1 MIYLKEGNFPLNFAY
16 DDNIVQEKNNTYQLS
31 FKFPTNKPLWE
42 SLTEETLLLA
52 DDLHGEQEFIIFEV
66 ERHHGYITIY
76 ANQVA
81 TLLNNYSISELSV
94 SEADGNRVMR
104 SLVSSIIRSHNFTFY
119 SDIAA
124 RHSLNLKNVTV
135 ATALFKDKHS
145 ILGQWG
151 GDLVRDKY
159 SIKLLANGGNNNEA
173 LFMYKKNLKTYQQ
186 KKSTKDLRT
195 RIHFTKTINA
205 KNDGEQD
212 KVLSVTVDS
221 PLINKYKNIY
231 EGNLEVND
239 QDVVDEASLLNY
251 AKQYYKNTLCDILE
265 ESIEIDVIGVDTP
278 VKMFDT
284 VTIFHEKFNLDVKKK
299 ITKYTFSP
307 MSKKLKTI
315 GFGVFQQGLG
325 SALSS
330 IIDEVVTVKVESK
343 VDAFKIQK
351 NLAELLKKDR
361 TAIEEKMKTLEEQSK
376 AGVEV
381 KKALF
386 EKDGTVPP
394 VTRTKILDAVEAD
407 IARLKTI
414 ITEAELIKAIQAHLN
429 YAEIKTAL
437 IDKAFINQILS
448 DETFRQQFE
457 AGEVTTQNIFTKMRD
472 SIQSSIKKEFLTK
485 DETKKLVND
494 LTIGA
499 DGIRQITQEETNKIF
514 DLRKPEL
521 KGKDGK
527 IPAFNQ
533 LIGTRFPSLDV
544 VKPVGNTQL
553 KLNKKDYNNQ
563 NSIEVLP
570 NASNELQG
578 FSVKVNL
585 RGLAPGRKNIIRIPV
600 YIFSDSGN
608 SSEIRLGVPDES
620 GQFHLWF
627 AIPLIEVPKGENKW
641 VIVEKEIPIGSNEE
655 IQQFV
660 KSNFAFISK
669 GSVHFK
675 IAEPYMAIDDIAT
688 DKWLPA
694 IEDMQSYSLTASA
707 RIEGSYL
714 NENLAN
720 CKVYLDVYRNGEIV
734 RASTTETPL
743 KIEIKKLVASGYTA
757 TGEVTLDN
765 NGLVQNI
772 NIPNG
777 KKDGQPIEVVFEVT
791 YGENKT
797 VASARLNNTIDKQLL
812 TETISKVKTFESTI
826 DKFESKIG
834 EINNK
839 KFKMAYN
846 IENICS
852 ESGVE
857 KKGNDLY
864 FNAKTP
870 LKANKEYYILADL
883 EDVPD
888 NQKVGIFGTKIA
900 NHIFA
905 TNGLNVW
912 RVTYAGD
919 QTKINIYPLG
929 TNTKVKN
936 VEIYEVPEFESE
948 RVDIINYSQGNY
960 NGNSLSIY
968 AKGKLEISKI
978 YTLEFEV
985 VNAPP
990 QGSFISMYENT
1001 NSKSYFKKKTLV
1013 KGINKLTFRN
1023 NSEYNA
1029 FGCTIKENLQIR
1041 NVKFY
1046 KEDFNIGYKNEY
1058 NISEMESAVK
1068 QTKSEVDLS
1077 VKKDKVINSINLSG
1091 EGVKINADKVD
1102 ISGTLSA
1109 YNGKIGTF
1117 YIGDNKHANYGKWIT
1132 GVNQFQIGMSDGTNG
1147 AQGTALWV
1155 NWGDKWNVEGKQS
1168 WYVMNNGAM
1177 IVNNRAN
1184 INALF
1189 VTGDSYFSRRLRA
1202 QGDGVDVGASDVF
1215 GTVGGA
1221 NSTVIW
1227 WGQIDRVKSAVSDKR
1242 LKENIRPTQVNA
1254 LDTLNKIEMV
1264 EFNWKKDGKFEKIG
1278 AIAQQVENVDESLVV
1293 QHFEDK
1299 DTPTDYLRIN
1309 YFDTIPYLIK
1319 AVQELSEKVEN
1330 LEKQLKER
1338 SSKNGI

>member
-351 NLAELLKKDR
+351 NLADLLKKDR

-386 EKDGTVPP
+386 EKEGTVPA

-437 IDKAFINQILS
+437 IDKAFITQILS

-472 SIQSSIKKEFLTK
+472 SIQSSIKKEFITK
-485 DETKKLVND
+485 EETKRLVND

-499 DGIRQITQEETNKIF
+499 DGVRQITQEETNKIF
-514 DLRKPEL
+514 ELRKPEL

-527 IPAFNQ
+527 VPAFNQ

-544 VKPVGNTQL
+544 VKPVGTTQL
-553 KLNKKDYNNQ
+553 KLNKKDYNGQ

-578 FSVKVNL
+578 FSLKANI
-585 RGLAPGRKNIIRIPV
+585 RDIAPGRKYVMRIPIYV
-600 YIFSDSGN
+600 FSDSAN
-608 SSEIRLGVPDES
+608 NTKVNLGLEVYGRYDLLFS
-620 GQFHLWF
+620 
-627 AIPLIEVPKGENKW
+627 IPLLEVPKGENKW
-641 VIVEKEIPIGSNEE
+641 VIVEKETPVGAGEE
-655 IQQFV
+655 TQDFLPRD
-660 KSNFAFISK
+660 FAFLST
-669 GSVHFK
+669 GNAHFK
-675 IAEPYMAIDDIAT
+675 IAEPYMAVDEKPT
-688 DKWLPA
+688 NKWLPA

-720 CKVYLDVYRNGEIV
+720 GKVYLDVYNNGEIV
-734 RASTTETPL
+734 RTSTTETPL

-757 TGEVTLDN
+757 SGEVTLDS

-777 KKDGQPIEVVFEVT
+777 TKNGQPIEVVFEVT
-791 YGENKT
+791 CGTNKT
-797 VASARLNNTIDKQLL
+797 TASARLNNTIDKQLL

-834 EINNK
+834 EINK
-839 KFKMAYN
+839 QKFKMAYN

-870 LKANKEYYILADL
+870 LKANKEYYVLADL

-888 NQKVGIFGTKIA
+888 NQNTRLYNAKDNGDSKIIS
-900 NHIFA
+900 NS
-905 TNGLNVW
+905 LNVW
-912 RVTYAGD
+912 RVSYASD
-919 QTKINIYPLG
+919 QTRVNIYPLG
-929 TNTKVKN
+929 SNTKVKN
-936 VEIYEVPEFESE
+936 VEIYEVPEFENPKESLIKTTNE
-948 RVDIINYSQGNY
+948 NFYNQGNIVIVAQETLVK
-960 NGNSLSIY
+960 NDV
-968 AKGKLEISKI
+968 

-985 VNAPP
+985 GNSVN
-990 QGSFISMYENT
+990 GSMSTTFFNGVT
-1001 NSKSYFKKKTLV
+1001 NLTVKKPLV
-1013 KGINKLTFRN
+1013 KGLNKLTIRGAGISN
-1023 NSEYNA
+1023 
-1029 FGCTIKENLQIR
+1029 TILVSIPINLSIS

-1046 KEDFNIGYKNEY
+1046 KENFSIGYKNEY
-1058 NISEMESAVK
+1058 NISEMESK
-1068 QTKSEVDLS
+1068 INQTKDQIEQS
-1077 VKKDKVINSINLSG
+1077 VKKN
-1091 EGVKINADKVD
+1091 E
-1102 ISGTLSA
+1102 
-1109 YNGKIGTF
+1109 
-1117 YIGDNKHANYGKWIT
+1117 
-1132 GVNQFQIGMSDGTNG
+1132 
-1147 AQGTALWV
+1147 
-1155 NWGDKWNVEGKQS
+1155 
-1168 WYVMNNGAM
+1168 
-1177 IVNNRAN
+1177 
-1184 INALF
+1184 
-1189 VTGDSYFSRRLRA
+1189 
-1202 QGDGVDVGASDVF
+1202 F
-1215 GTVGGA
+1215 GTVLTQNAQYLKLAWNNISKYIQFENAGMSFYEGG
-1221 NSTVIW
+1221 
-1227 WGQIDRVKSAVSDKR
+1227 
-1242 LKENIRPTQVNA
+1242 QVNDNKLVA
-1254 LDTLNKIEMV
+1254 RLNDSGYQMWRDGYYLGSIGTNSYKQDRSKKGIQFDLNYDGWFMGWAYQTSRNADAYIWKWVYSSGNFATYKADTLNAGCDIDMQNNEIKNVILKSTNITV
-1264 EFNWKKDGKFEKIG
+1264 WDG
-1278 AIAQQVENVDESLVV
+1278 ENGTFRFSLPVSF
-1293 QHFEDK
+1293 QSDGRAYQWHDNC
-1299 DTPTDYLRIN
+1299 YLT
-1309 YFDTIPYLIK
+1309 F
-1319 AVQELSEKVEN
+1319 
-1330 LEKQLKER
+1330 
-1338 SSKNGI
+1338 KNGLLIDSSMPR

>member
-1 MIYLKEGNFPLNFAY
+1 MIYLKEGNFPLNFSY
-16 DDNIVQEKNNTYQLS
+16 DDNIVQEKNSTYQLS

-66 ERHHGYITIY
+66 ERHHGYITVY

-205 KNDGEQD
+205 QNDGEQD

-221 PLINKYKNIY
+221 PLIDKYKNIY

-251 AKQYYKNTLCDILE
+251 AKQYYKNTLCDVLE

-330 IIDEVVTVKVESK
+330 IIDEVVTVKVESR

-386 EKDGTVPP
+386 EKDGTVPA

-437 IDKAFINQILS
+437 IDKAFITQILS
-448 DETFRQQFE
+448 DETFRQEFE

-472 SIQSSIKKEFLTK
+472 SIQSSIKKEFITK
-485 DETKKLVND
+485 EETKQLVND

-499 DGIRQITQEETNKIF
+499 DGIRQITQEETNKII
-514 DLRKPEL
+514 DNRKDEL

-533 LIGTRFPSLDV
+533 LIGSYFPSLDSV
-544 VKPVGNTQL
+544 LSINNTPL
-553 KLNKKDYNNQ
+553 KLNLNDYNGH
-563 NSIEVLP
+563 NSIEVDDK
-570 NASNELQG
+570 STEGELKG
-578 FSVKVNL
+578 FAVPTSIREMVAGKHIL
-585 RGLAPGRKNIIRIPV
+585 MRIPIYV
-600 YIFSDSGN
+600 FPDSVHASIKLALFPLTYDVGFD
-608 SSEIRLGVPDES
+608 LGSVE
-620 GQFHLWF
+620 
-627 AIPLIEVPKGENKW
+627 KGKW
-641 VIVEKEIPIGSNEE
+641 VIKEFKFP
-655 IQQFV
+655 FT
-660 KSNFAFISK
+660 KSGAWPFKTFIFGTFK
-669 GSVHFK
+669 GHFK
-675 IAEPYMAIDDIAT
+675 IAEPYIAVDDTMT

-694 IEDMQSYSLTASA
+694 VEDMQANNLTASA

-714 NENLAN
+714 NSELTN
-720 CKVYLDVYRNGEIV
+720 CAVYLDIFNNGNLIRE
-734 RASTTETPL
+734 SSYENKL
-743 KIEIKKLVASGYTA
+743 KIEIKRLIASGYTP

-765 NGLVQNI
+765 NGRVKNI

-777 KKDGQPIEVVFEVT
+777 TKDGKPIEVIFEVSC
-791 YGENKT
+791 GGNKV
-797 VASARLNNTIDKQLL
+797 VASARLENTVDVELINSTVK
-812 TETISKVKTFESTI
+812 KFKTFESTL
-826 DKFESKIG
+826 DKFESKIS
-834 EINNK
+834 EVDSK
-839 KFKMAYN
+839 RFKMAYTR
-846 IENICS
+846 ENLCS
-852 ESGVE
+852 ETAAE
-857 KKGNDLY
+857 KKGSDLY
-864 FNAKTP
+864 FNTKRP
-870 LKANKEYYILADL
+870 LEANKEYYILAEADN
-883 EDVPD
+883 VPEIQNTRIYGAKNNGD
-888 NQKVGIFGTKIA
+888 GKLLVG
-900 NHIFA
+900 
-905 TNGLNVW
+905 GLNIWKVSFEK
-912 RVTYAGD
+912 A
-919 QTKINIYPLG
+919 QTNVNIFPLG
-929 TNTKVKN
+929 GETKVKN
-936 VEIYEVPEFESE
+936 VQIYEVPETEE
-948 RVDIINYSQGNY
+948 PKEDIILPWQNSGGYIDLKFKRKLKSGEVLTLTFDVEGTPTKRY
-960 NGNSLSIY
+960 GYYYGINGKYTSKPILSGKNSWTFRLHEDKESVQFTTRDSGVE
-968 AKGKLEISKI
+968 GKLSNVKCV
-978 YTLEFEV
+978 LENF
-985 VNAPP
+985 
-990 QGSFISMYENT
+990 
-1001 NSKSYFKKKTLV
+1001 
-1013 KGINKLTFRN
+1013 
-1023 NSEYNA
+1023 A
-1029 FGCTIKENLQIR
+1029 FG
-1041 NVKFY
+1041 Y
-1046 KEDFNIGYKNEY
+1046 KTEY
-1058 NISEMESAVK
+1058 NISEMESTVR
-1068 QTKSEVDLS
+1068 QTKSEIEHAVRKDNFGTVLTQNAEYLRLAWNNISKFIQFENGGMSFYEGGNISQNKLTARITDENFAFWKDGYKLGHIGSNQYIYDNSKKGIVFDLENEGAYMTWAYKAAKGSEVYTMKWTYVAQGFDGFETDTLNAGCDIDMRWKNIRRVEFDLDS
-1077 VKKDKVINSINLSG
+1077 VSFKG
-1091 EGVKINADKVD
+1091 GA
-1102 ISGTLSA
+1102 ISNTFRFALASS
-1109 YNGKIGTF
+1109 YN
-1117 YIGDNKHANYGKWIT
+1117 
-1132 GVNQFQIGMSDGTNG
+1132 SDGTP
-1147 AQGTALWV
+1147 
-1155 NWGDKWNVEGKQS
+1155 S
-1168 WYVMNNGAM
+1168 YV
-1177 IVNNRAN
+1177 
-1184 INALF
+1184 
-1189 VTGDSYFSRRLRA
+1189 Y
-1202 QGDGVDVGASDVF
+1202 
-1215 GTVGGA
+1215 
-1221 NSTVIW
+1221 NSCFMT
-1227 WGQIDRVKSAVSDKR
+1227 
-1242 LKENIRPTQVNA
+1242 
-1254 LDTLNKIEMV
+1254 
-1264 EFNWKKDGKFEKIG
+1264 F
-1278 AIAQQVENVDESLVV
+1278 
-1293 QHFEDK
+1293 
-1299 DTPTDYLRIN
+1299 
-1309 YFDTIPYLIK
+1309 
-1319 AVQELSEKVEN
+1319 
-1330 LEKQLKER
+1330 
-1338 SSKNGI
+1338 KNGILINCGLPT

>member
-1 MIYLKEGNFPLNFAY
+1 MIYLKEGNFPLNFSY

-66 ERHHGYITIY
+66 ERHHGYITVY

-104 SLVSSIIRSHNFTFY
+104 SLVSSIIRPHNFTFY
-119 SDIAA
+119 SDIAT

-159 SIKLLANGGNNNEA
+159 SIRLLANGGNNNEA

-195 RIHFTKTINA
+195 RIHFTKTINSQ
-205 KNDGEQD
+205 NDGEQD

-307 MSKKLKTI
+307 MGKKLKTI
-315 GFGVFQQGLG
+315 GFGKIQQGLG
-325 SALSS
+325 NTLASM
-330 IIDEVVTVKVESK
+330 IDDAVTEKIEESR

-361 TAIEEKMKTLEEQSK
+361 TAIEEKMKNLEEQSK

-386 EKDGTVPP
+386 EKDGTVPE
-394 VTRTKILDAVEAD
+394 VTRTKILDAIEAE

-414 ITEAELIKAIQAHLN
+414 ITEAELIKAIQARLN

-437 IDKAFINQILS
+437 IDKAFIDKIISN
-448 DETFRQQFE
+448 ETFRQQFE

-472 SIQSSIKKEFLTK
+472 SIQSSIKKEFITK
-485 DETKKLVND
+485 EETKQLVND

-499 DGIRQITQEETNKIF
+499 DGIRQITQEETNKII
-514 DLRKPEL
+514 DNRKDEL

-544 VKPVGNTQL
+544 VKPLGETKL
-553 KLNKKDYNNQ
+553 KLNKKDYNGQ
-563 NSIEVLP
+563 NSIEVMRNDENIFQGIALKANINGANKGQLTVVRVP
-570 NASNELQG
+570 FYVFDDSESNNFSLSISPVVENEPLNPFSIFNGEIQTAKWQLAEIQIPIDEDSNE
-578 FSVKVNL
+578 KI
-585 RGLAPGRKNIIRIPV
+585 KKI
-600 YIFSDSGN
+600 
-608 SSEIRLGVPDES
+608 
-620 GQFHLWF
+620 
-627 AIPLIEVPKGENKW
+627 
-641 VIVEKEIPIGSNEE
+641 
-655 IQQFV
+655 
-660 KSNFAFISK
+660 AFISS
-669 GSVHFK
+669 GNAHFK
-675 IAEPYMAIDDIAT
+675 IAEPYMADSDVVT

-714 NENLAN
+714 NENLSN
-720 CKVYLDVYRNGEIV
+720 CKVYLDVYNNGEIV
-734 RASTTETPL
+734 RASTTETSL
-743 KIEIKKLVASGYTA
+743 KIEIKKLVASGYIA
-757 TGEVTLDN
+757 SGEVTLDS

-777 KKDGQPIEVVFEVT
+777 SKDGKPIEVVFEVT
-791 YGENKT
+791 CGENKT

-812 TETISKVKTFESTI
+812 SETISKVKTFESTI
-826 DKFESKIG
+826 DKFENKIG
-834 EINNK
+834 EINK
-839 KFKMAYN
+839 QKFKMTYN

-864 FNAKTP
+864 FNIKTP
-870 LKANKEYYILADL
+870 LKKDKEYYILADL

-888 NQKVGIFGTKIA
+888 NQDTRIYNAKNNGDSKIIS
-900 NHIFA
+900 NS
-905 TNGLNVW
+905 LNIW
-912 RVTYAGD
+912 RVSYASD
-919 QTKINIYPLG
+919 QAIVNIYPLG

-936 VEIYEVPEFESE
+936 VEIYEVPEFENPKE
-948 RVDIINYSQGNY
+948 NLIKTTNENFYNQGNIVIVAQETLVK
-960 NGNSLSIY
+960 ND
-968 AKGKLEISKI
+968 I

-985 VNAPP
+985 ANNVN
-990 QGSFISMYENT
+990 GLMSTTFFNGVT
-1001 NSKSYFKKKTLV
+1001 NLIVKKPLV
-1013 KGINKLTFRN
+1013 KGLNKLTIRGAGISN
-1023 NSEYNA
+1023 
-1029 FGCTIKENLQIR
+1029 TILVSIPTNLSIS

-1046 KEDFNIGYKNEY
+1046 KENFSIGYKNEY
-1058 NISEMESAVK
+1058 NISEMESTVR
-1068 QTKSEVDLS
+1068 QTKSEIEHAVR
-1077 VKKDKVINSINLSG
+1077 KDN
-1091 EGVKINADKVD
+1091 
-1102 ISGTLSA
+1102 
-1109 YNGKIGTF
+1109 
-1117 YIGDNKHANYGKWIT
+1117 
-1132 GVNQFQIGMSDGTNG
+1132 
-1147 AQGTALWV
+1147 
-1155 NWGDKWNVEGKQS
+1155 
-1168 WYVMNNGAM
+1168 
-1177 IVNNRAN
+1177 
-1184 INALF
+1184 
-1189 VTGDSYFSRRLRA
+1189 
-1202 QGDGVDVGASDVF
+1202 F
-1215 GTVGGA
+1215 GTVLTQNAQYLRLAWNNISKYIQFENAGMSFYEGG
-1221 NSTVIW
+1221 
-1227 WGQIDRVKSAVSDKR
+1227 
-1242 LKENIRPTQVNA
+1242 QVNDNKLVA
-1254 LDTLNKIEMV
+1254 RLNDSGYQMWRDGYYLGSIGTNSYKQDRSKKGIQFDLNYDGWFMGWAYEPHKNADHYTWKWVYSSGNFATYKANTLNAECDIDMHNNEIKNVILKSTNITV
-1264 EFNWKKDGKFEKIG
+1264 WDG
-1278 AIAQQVENVDESLVV
+1278 ENGTFRFSLPVSF
-1293 QHFEDK
+1293 QSDGRAYQWHDNC
-1299 DTPTDYLRIN
+1299 YLT
-1309 YFDTIPYLIK
+1309 F
-1319 AVQELSEKVEN
+1319 
-1330 LEKQLKER
+1330 
-1338 SSKNGI
+1338 KNGLLIDSSMPR

>member
-1 MIYLKEGNFPLNFAY
+1 MIYLKEGKTPLNFAY
-16 DDNIVQEKNNTYQLS
+16 EDEIAQEANSTYQLT
-31 FKFPTNKPLWE
+31 FKYPVTNPMWE
-42 SLTEETLLLA
+42 DLTEETLLLA

-66 ERHHGYITIY
+66 ERHHGYITVY

-94 SEADGNRVMR
+94 NNASGDRVMR
-104 SLVSSIIRSHNFTFY
+104 SLVSSIIRNHKFTFF

-124 RHSLNLKNVTV
+124 THSINLKNVTV

-151 GDLVRDKY
+151 GDLIRDKY
-159 SIKLLANGGNNNEA
+159 DIKLLSNGGVEKEA
-173 LFMYKKNLKTYQQ
+173 LFMYKKNLKSYQQ

-195 RIHFTKTINA
+195 RIHFTKTINSQ
-205 KNDGEQD
+205 KEGEED
-212 KVLSVTVDS
+212 KVIAVTLDS

-239 QDVVDEASLLNY
+239 QDVVDEASLLTY
-251 AKQYYKNTLCDILE
+251 AKQYYKTTLCDVIE
-265 ESIEIDVIGVDTP
+265 ENIEIDVIGKPDVP
-278 VKMFDT
+278 VRIFDT
-284 VTIFHEKFNLDVKKK
+284 VTIFHESFNLDVKKK

-307 MSKKLKTI
+307 MGKKLKTI
-315 GFGVFQQGLG
+315 GFGKIQQGLG
-325 SALSS
+325 TTLANM
-330 IIDEVVTVKVESK
+330 IDDVVAERVEESR

-437 IDKAFINQILS
+437 IDKAFITQILS

-472 SIQSSIKKEFLTK
+472 SIQSSIKKEFITK

-499 DGIRQITQEETNKIF
+499 DGVRQISQEETNKIF

-527 IPAFNQ
+527 VPAFNQ

-544 VKPVGNTQL
+544 VKPVGTTQL
-553 KLNKKDYNNQ
+553 KLNKKDYNGQ

-585 RGLAPGRKNIIRIPV
+585 KGNAPSKQVMRIPIYV
-600 YIFSDSGN
+600 FSDSGN
-608 SSEIRLGVPDES
+608 NAMISLGIAINGEYS
-620 GQFHLWF
+620 LLFS
-627 AIPLIEVPKGENKW
+627 IPLLEVPKGENKW
-641 VIVEKEIPIGSNEE
+641 IIVEKQTPFNNNNNQDTG
-655 IQQFV
+655 FFDL
-660 KSNFAFISK
+660 SNFAFIST
-669 GSVHFK
+669 GNAHFK
-675 IAEPYMAIDDIAT
+675 IAEPYIAISDVVT

-714 NENLAN
+714 NENLMN
-720 CKVYLDVYRNGEIV
+720 CKVYLDVYSNGEIV
-734 RASTTETPL
+734 RASTVETPL

-757 TGEVTLDN
+757 TGEVTLDS

-777 KKDGQPIEVVFEVT
+777 TKDGQPIEVVFEVAC
-791 YGENKT
+791 GENKT

-834 EINNK
+834 EINK
-839 KFKMAYN
+839 QKFKMAYN
-846 IENICS
+846 IENVCS

-888 NQKVGIFGTKIA
+888 NQNTRLYNAKNNGDSKI
-900 NHIFA
+900 IS
-905 TNGLNVW
+905 NGSNIW
-912 RVTYAGD
+912 RVSYASD
-919 QTKINIYPLG
+919 QTRVNIYPLG

-936 VEIYEVPEFESE
+936 VEIYEVPEFENPKE
-948 RVDIINYSQGNY
+948 NLIKTTNADLHKKGN
-960 NGNSLSIY
+960 ITIETKEPF
-968 AKGKLEISKI
+968 AKGKIHS
-978 YTLEFEV
+978 LEFEI
-985 VNAPP
+985 A
-990 QGSFISMYENT
+990 ENVDGWLV
-1001 NSKSYFKKKTLV
+1001 SSYFNGTSNIFVRKKIV
-1013 KGINKLTFRN
+1013 KGLNKISLRGDGVANTLTV
-1023 NSEYNA
+1023 
-1029 FGCTIKENLQIR
+1029 GIPPNLTVSNLI
-1041 NVKFY
+1041 FY
-1046 KEDFNIGYKNEY
+1046 KENFETGYKNEY
-1058 NISEMESAVK
+1058 NISEMESK
-1068 QTKSEVDLS
+1068 INQTKDQIEQS
-1077 VKKDKVINSINLSG
+1077 VKKN
-1091 EGVKINADKVD
+1091 E
-1102 ISGTLSA
+1102 
-1109 YNGKIGTF
+1109 
-1117 YIGDNKHANYGKWIT
+1117 
-1132 GVNQFQIGMSDGTNG
+1132 
-1147 AQGTALWV
+1147 
-1155 NWGDKWNVEGKQS
+1155 
-1168 WYVMNNGAM
+1168 
-1177 IVNNRAN
+1177 
-1184 INALF
+1184 
-1189 VTGDSYFSRRLRA
+1189 
-1202 QGDGVDVGASDVF
+1202 F
-1215 GTVGGA
+1215 GTVLTQNAQYLKLAWNNISKYIQFENAGMSFYEGG
-1221 NSTVIW
+1221 
-1227 WGQIDRVKSAVSDKR
+1227 
-1242 LKENIRPTQVNA
+1242 QVNDNKLVA
-1254 LDTLNKIEMV
+1254 RLNDSGYQMWRDGYYLGSIGTNSYKQDRSKKGIQFDLNYDGWFMGWAYQTSRNADAYTWKWVYSSGNFATYKADTLNAGCDIDMQNNEIKNVILKSTNITV
-1264 EFNWKKDGKFEKIG
+1264 WDG
-1278 AIAQQVENVDESLVV
+1278 ENGTFRFSLPVSF
-1293 QHFEDK
+1293 QSDGRAYQWHDNC
-1299 DTPTDYLRIN
+1299 YLT
-1309 YFDTIPYLIK
+1309 F
-1319 AVQELSEKVEN
+1319 
-1330 LEKQLKER
+1330 
-1338 SSKNGI
+1338 KNGLLIDSSMPR

>member
-284 VTIFHEKFNLDVKKK
+284 VTILHEKFNLDVKKK

-330 IIDEVVTVKVESK
+330 IIDEVVTVKVESR

-351 NLAELLKKDR
+351 NLADLLKKDR
-361 TAIEEKMKTLEEQSK
+361 TAIEEKMKNLEEQSK

-386 EKDGTVPP
+386 EKDGTVPE

-437 IDKAFINQILS
+437 IDKAFITQILS

-514 DLRKPEL
+514 ELRKPEL

-533 LIGTRFPSLDV
+533 IIGSRFPSLDV
-544 VKPVGNTQL
+544 VKPVENTQL

-570 NASNELQG
+570 NSSNDVQG
-578 FSVKVNL
+578 FIVKTKL
-585 RGLAPGRKNIIRIPV
+585 RGFAKGKKNVLRIPIYV
-600 YIFSDSGN
+600 FSDSAN
-608 SSEIRLGVPDES
+608 NTEINLGVPINNQYS
-620 GQFHLWF
+620 LLFSVSL
-627 AIPLIEVPKGENKW
+627 LEVPKGENKW
-641 VIVEKEIPIGSNEE
+641 IVVEKETLINSDEE
-655 IQQFV
+655 GEFFGN
-660 KSNFAFISK
+660 SNFALISR
-669 GSVHFK
+669 GDAHFK
-675 IAEPYMAIDDIAT
+675 IAEPYMAVSEAVT

-714 NENLAN
+714 NENLMN
-720 CKVYLDVYRNGEIV
+720 CKVYLDVYNNGEIV

-757 TGEVTLDN
+757 TGEVTLDS

-777 KKDGQPIEVVFEVT
+777 TKDGQPIEVVFEVT
-791 YGENKT
+791 CGENKT

-834 EINNK
+834 EINK
-839 KFKMAYN
+839 QKFKMAYN

-852 ESGVE
+852 ESRVE

-883 EDVPD
+883 EDAPENQNTRIYNAKD
-888 NQKVGIFGTKIA
+888 NGDSKIIS
-900 NHIFA
+900 NS
-905 TNGLNVW
+905 LNVW
-912 RVTYAGD
+912 RVSYASD
-919 QTKINIYPLG
+919 QTRVNIYPLG
-929 TNTKVKN
+929 SNTKVKN
-936 VEIYEVPEFESE
+936 VEIYEVPEFENPKESLIKTTNE
-948 RVDIINYSQGNY
+948 NFYNQGNIVIVAQETLVK
-960 NGNSLSIY
+960 NDV
-968 AKGKLEISKI
+968 

-985 VNAPP
+985 GNSVN
-990 QGSFISMYENT
+990 GSMSTTFFNGVTTLIV
-1001 NSKSYFKKKTLV
+1001 KKPLV
-1013 KGINKLTFRN
+1013 KGLNKLTIRGAGISN
-1023 NSEYNA
+1023 
-1029 FGCTIKENLQIR
+1029 TILVSIPTNLSVS

-1046 KEDFNIGYKNEY
+1046 KENFSVGYKNEY
-1058 NISEMESAVK
+1058 NITEMESK
-1068 QTKSEVDLS
+1068 INQTKEQIEQS
-1077 VKKDKVINSINLSG
+1077 VKKN
-1091 EGVKINADKVD
+1091 E
-1102 ISGTLSA
+1102 
-1109 YNGKIGTF
+1109 
-1117 YIGDNKHANYGKWIT
+1117 
-1132 GVNQFQIGMSDGTNG
+1132 
-1147 AQGTALWV
+1147 
-1155 NWGDKWNVEGKQS
+1155 
-1168 WYVMNNGAM
+1168 
-1177 IVNNRAN
+1177 
-1184 INALF
+1184 
-1189 VTGDSYFSRRLRA
+1189 
-1202 QGDGVDVGASDVF
+1202 F
-1215 GTVGGA
+1215 GTVLTQNAQYLKLAWNNISKYIQFENAGMSFYEGG
-1221 NSTVIW
+1221 
-1227 WGQIDRVKSAVSDKR
+1227 
-1242 LKENIRPTQVNA
+1242 QVNDNKLVA
-1254 LDTLNKIEMV
+1254 RLNDSGYQMWRDGYYLGSIGTNSYKQDRSKKGIQFDLNYDGWFMGWAYQTSRNADAYIWKWVYSSGNFATYKADTLNAGCDIDMQNNEIKNVILKSTNITV
-1264 EFNWKKDGKFEKIG
+1264 WDG
-1278 AIAQQVENVDESLVV
+1278 ENGTFRFSLPVSF
-1293 QHFEDK
+1293 QSDGRAYQWHDNC
-1299 DTPTDYLRIN
+1299 YLT
-1309 YFDTIPYLIK
+1309 F
-1319 AVQELSEKVEN
+1319 
-1330 LEKQLKER
+1330 
-1338 SSKNGI
+1338 KNGLLIDSSMPR

>member
-330 IIDEVVTVKVESK
+330 IIDEVVTVKVESR

-351 NLAELLKKDR
+351 NLADLLKKDR
-361 TAIEEKMKTLEEQSK
+361 TAIEEKMKNLEEQSK

-386 EKDGTVPP
+386 EKDGTVPE

-437 IDKAFINQILS
+437 IDKAFITQILS

-494 LTIGA
+494 LTIGT
-499 DGIRQITQEETNKIF
+499 DGIRQISQEETNKIF
-514 DLRKPEL
+514 ELRKPEL

-527 IPAFNQ
+527 VPAFNQ

-544 VKPVGNTQL
+544 VKPVENTQL

-570 NASNELQG
+570 NSSNDVQG
-578 FSVKVNL
+578 FIVKTKL
-585 RGLAPGRKNIIRIPV
+585 RGFAKGKKNVLRIPIYV
-600 YIFSDSGN
+600 FSDSAN
-608 SSEIRLGVPDES
+608 NTEINLGVPINNQYS
-620 GQFHLWF
+620 LLFSVSL
-627 AIPLIEVPKGENKW
+627 LEVPKGENKW
-641 VIVEKEIPIGSNEE
+641 IVVEKETLINSDEE
-655 IQQFV
+655 GEFFGN
-660 KSNFAFISK
+660 SNFALISR
-669 GSVHFK
+669 GDAHFK
-675 IAEPYMAIDDIAT
+675 IAEPYIAISDAVT

-720 CKVYLDVYRNGEIV
+720 CKVYLDVYNNGEII

-757 TGEVTLDN
+757 TGEVTLDS

-777 KKDGQPIEVVFEVT
+777 TKDGQPIEVVFEVT
-791 YGENKT
+791 CGENKT

-834 EINNK
+834 EINK
-839 KFKMAYN
+839 QKFKMAYN

-852 ESGVE
+852 ESRVE

-888 NQKVGIFGTKIA
+888 NQNTRLYNAKDNGDSKI
-900 NHIFA
+900 IS
-905 TNGLNVW
+905 NGSNIW
-912 RVTYAGD
+912 RVSYASD
-919 QTKINIYPLG
+919 QTRINIYPLG

-936 VEIYEVPEFESE
+936 VEIYEVPEFENPKE
-948 RVDIINYSQGNY
+948 NLIKTTNADLHKKGN
-960 NGNSLSIY
+960 ITIETKEPF
-968 AKGKLEISKI
+968 AKDKI
-978 YTLEFEV
+978 HSLEFEIAENV
-985 VNAPP
+985 D
-990 QGSFISMYENT
+990 GWMIS
-1001 NSKSYFKKKTLV
+1001 SYFNGVSNIIAKKKLI
-1013 KGINKLTFRN
+1013 KGLNKLSLRGDGVANTLTV
-1023 NSEYNA
+1023 
-1029 FGCTIKENLQIR
+1029 GIPPNLTVSNLI
-1041 NVKFY
+1041 FY
-1046 KEDFNIGYKNEY
+1046 KENFETGYKNEY
-1058 NISEMESAVK
+1058 NISEMESK
-1068 QTKSEVDLS
+1068 INQTKDQIEQS
-1077 VKKDKVINSINLSG
+1077 VKKN
-1091 EGVKINADKVD
+1091 E
-1102 ISGTLSA
+1102 
-1109 YNGKIGTF
+1109 
-1117 YIGDNKHANYGKWIT
+1117 
-1132 GVNQFQIGMSDGTNG
+1132 
-1147 AQGTALWV
+1147 
-1155 NWGDKWNVEGKQS
+1155 
-1168 WYVMNNGAM
+1168 
-1177 IVNNRAN
+1177 
-1184 INALF
+1184 
-1189 VTGDSYFSRRLRA
+1189 
-1202 QGDGVDVGASDVF
+1202 F
-1215 GTVGGA
+1215 GTVLTQNAQYLKLAWNNISKYIQFENAGMSFYEGG
-1221 NSTVIW
+1221 
-1227 WGQIDRVKSAVSDKR
+1227 
-1242 LKENIRPTQVNA
+1242 QVNDNKLVA
-1254 LDTLNKIEMV
+1254 RLNDSGYQMWRDGYYLGSIGTNSYKQDRSKKGIQFDLNYDGWFMGWAYQTSRNADVYTWKWVYSSGNFATYKADTLNAGCDIDMQNNEIKNVILKSTNITV
-1264 EFNWKKDGKFEKIG
+1264 WDG
-1278 AIAQQVENVDESLVV
+1278 ENGTFRFSLPVSF
-1293 QHFEDK
+1293 QSDGRAYQWHDNC
-1299 DTPTDYLRIN
+1299 YLT
-1309 YFDTIPYLIK
+1309 F
-1319 AVQELSEKVEN
+1319 
-1330 LEKQLKER
+1330 
-1338 SSKNGI
+1338 KNGLLIDSSMPR

>member
-386 EKDGTVPP
+386 EKDGTVPE
-394 VTRTKILDAVEAD
+394 VTRTKILDAIEAE

-414 ITEAELIKAIQAHLN
+414 ITEAELIKAIQARLN

-437 IDKAFINQILS
+437 IDKAFIDKIISN
-448 DETFRQQFE
+448 ETFRQQFE

-472 SIQSSIKKEFLTK
+472 SIQSSIKKEFITK
-485 DETKKLVND
+485 EETKRLVND

-527 IPAFNQ
+527 VPAFNQ
-533 LIGTRFPSLDV
+533 LIGTRFPTLAV
-544 VKPVGNTQL
+544 VKPVGSTVL
-553 KLNKKDYNNQ
+553 KLNKKDYKDQ

-570 NASNELQG
+570 NAGNEVQG
-578 FSVKVNL
+578 FSMK
-585 RGLAPGRKNIIRIPV
+585 ANIRDVAAGKMLVLRIPV
-600 YIFSDSGN
+600 YIYSDSSGHELI
-608 SSEIRLGVPDES
+608 SMGWPDES
-620 GQFHLWF
+620 NNVDLFQSL
-627 AIPLIEVPKGENKW
+627 PLINGTSKKDEWQLIEMQF
-641 VIVEKEIPIGSNEE
+641 PISNDSESKSFVQNRIALVSFGS
-655 IQQFV
+655 I
-660 KSNFAFISK
+660 
-669 GSVHFK
+669 HFK
-675 IAEPYMAIDDIAT
+675 VAEPYIAVDEKAT

-720 CKVYLDVYRNGEIV
+720 CKVYLDVYSNGEIV

-757 TGEVTLDN
+757 TGEVTLDS

-777 KKDGQPIEVVFEVT
+777 TKDGQPIEAVFEVT
-791 YGENKT
+791 CGENKT

-870 LKANKEYYILADL
+870 LKKDKEYYILADL
-883 EDVPD
+883 EDVPE
-888 NQKVGIFGTKIA
+888 NQNTRLYNAKGNGDSKI
-900 NHIFA
+900 IS
-905 TNGLNVW
+905 NGSNIW
-912 RVTYAGD
+912 RVSYASD
-919 QTKINIYPLG
+919 QTRINIYPLG

-936 VEIYEVPEFESE
+936 VEIYEVPEFENSKE
-948 RVDIINYSQGNY
+948 NLIKTTNADLHKKGN
-960 NGNSLSIY
+960 ITIETKEPF
-968 AKGKLEISKI
+968 AKDKI
-978 YTLEFEV
+978 HSLEFEIAENV
-985 VNAPP
+985 D
-990 QGSFISMYENT
+990 GWMIS
-1001 NSKSYFKKKTLV
+1001 SYFNGVSNIIAKKKLI
-1013 KGINKLTFRN
+1013 KGLNKLSLRGDGVANTLTV
-1023 NSEYNA
+1023 
-1029 FGCTIKENLQIR
+1029 GIPPNLTVSNLI
-1041 NVKFY
+1041 FY
-1046 KEDFNIGYKNEY
+1046 KENFSVGYKNEY
-1058 NISEMESAVK
+1058 NITEMESK
-1068 QTKSEVDLS
+1068 INQTKEQIEQS
-1077 VKKDKVINSINLSG
+1077 VKKN
-1091 EGVKINADKVD
+1091 E
-1102 ISGTLSA
+1102 
-1109 YNGKIGTF
+1109 
-1117 YIGDNKHANYGKWIT
+1117 
-1132 GVNQFQIGMSDGTNG
+1132 
-1147 AQGTALWV
+1147 
-1155 NWGDKWNVEGKQS
+1155 
-1168 WYVMNNGAM
+1168 
-1177 IVNNRAN
+1177 
-1184 INALF
+1184 
-1189 VTGDSYFSRRLRA
+1189 
-1202 QGDGVDVGASDVF
+1202 F
-1215 GTVGGA
+1215 GTVLTQNAQYLKLAWNNISKYIQFENAGMSFYEGG
-1221 NSTVIW
+1221 
-1227 WGQIDRVKSAVSDKR
+1227 
-1242 LKENIRPTQVNA
+1242 QVNDNKLVA
-1254 LDTLNKIEMV
+1254 RLNDSGYQMWRDGYYLGSIGTNSYKQDRSKKGIQFDLNYDGWFMGWAYEPYKNADHYTWKWVYSSGNFATYKANTLNAECDIDMHQNEIKNVILKSTNITV
-1264 EFNWKKDGKFEKIG
+1264 WDG
-1278 AIAQQVENVDESLVV
+1278 ENGTFRFSLPVSF
-1293 QHFEDK
+1293 QSDGRAYQWHDNC
-1299 DTPTDYLRIN
+1299 YLT
-1309 YFDTIPYLIK
+1309 F
-1319 AVQELSEKVEN
+1319 
-1330 LEKQLKER
+1330 
-1338 SSKNGI
+1338 KNGLLIDSSMPR

>member
-330 IIDEVVTVKVESK
+330 IIDEVVTVKVESR

-351 NLAELLKKDR
+351 NLADLLKKDR
-361 TAIEEKMKTLEEQSK
+361 TAIEEKMKNLEEQSK

-386 EKDGTVPP
+386 EKDGTVPE

-437 IDKAFINQILS
+437 IDKAFITQILS

-494 LTIGA
+494 LTIGT
-499 DGIRQITQEETNKIF
+499 DGIRQISQEETNKIF
-514 DLRKPEL
+514 ELRKPEL

-527 IPAFNQ
+527 VPAFNQ

-544 VKPVGNTQL
+544 VKPVENTQL

-570 NASNELQG
+570 NSSNDVQG
-578 FSVKVNL
+578 FIVKTKL
-585 RGLAPGRKNIIRIPV
+585 RGFAKGKKNVLRIPIYV
-600 YIFSDSGN
+600 FSDSAN
-608 SSEIRLGVPDES
+608 NTEINLGVPINNQYS
-620 GQFHLWF
+620 LLFSVSL
-627 AIPLIEVPKGENKW
+627 LEVPKGENKW
-641 VIVEKEIPIGSNEE
+641 IVVEKETLINSDEE
-655 IQQFV
+655 GEFFGN
-660 KSNFAFISK
+660 SNFALISR
-669 GSVHFK
+669 GDAHFK
-675 IAEPYMAIDDIAT
+675 IAEPYIAISDAVT

-720 CKVYLDVYRNGEIV
+720 CKVYLDVYNNGEII

-743 KIEIKKLVASGYTA
+743 KIEIKKLVAGGYTA
-757 TGEVTLDN
+757 SGEVTLDS

-791 YGENKT
+791 CGENKT

-834 EINNK
+834 EINK
-839 KFKMAYN
+839 QKFKMAYN

-888 NQKVGIFGTKIA
+888 NQNTRIYNAKDNGDSKIIS
-900 NHIFA
+900 NS
-905 TNGLNVW
+905 LNVW
-912 RVTYAGD
+912 RVSYAND
-919 QTKINIYPLG
+919 QTRVNIYPLG
-929 TNTKVKN
+929 SNTKVKN
-936 VEIYEVPEFESE
+936 VEIYEVPEFENPKESLIKITNE
-948 RVDIINYSQGNY
+948 NFYNQGNIVIVAQETLVK
-960 NGNSLSIY
+960 NDV
-968 AKGKLEISKI
+968 

-985 VNAPP
+985 GNSVN
-990 QGSFISMYENT
+990 GSMSTTFFNGVT
-1001 NSKSYFKKKTLV
+1001 NLTVKKPLV
-1013 KGINKLTFRN
+1013 KGLNKLTIRGAGISN
-1023 NSEYNA
+1023 
-1029 FGCTIKENLQIR
+1029 TILVSIPTNLSVS

-1046 KEDFNIGYKNEY
+1046 KENFSVGYKNEY
-1058 NISEMESAVK
+1058 NITEMESK
-1068 QTKSEVDLS
+1068 INQTKEQIEQS
-1077 VKKDKVINSINLSG
+1077 VKKN
-1091 EGVKINADKVD
+1091 E
-1102 ISGTLSA
+1102 
-1109 YNGKIGTF
+1109 
-1117 YIGDNKHANYGKWIT
+1117 
-1132 GVNQFQIGMSDGTNG
+1132 
-1147 AQGTALWV
+1147 
-1155 NWGDKWNVEGKQS
+1155 
-1168 WYVMNNGAM
+1168 
-1177 IVNNRAN
+1177 
-1184 INALF
+1184 
-1189 VTGDSYFSRRLRA
+1189 
-1202 QGDGVDVGASDVF
+1202 F
-1215 GTVGGA
+1215 GTVLTQNAQYLKLAWNNISKYIQFENAGMSFYEGG
-1221 NSTVIW
+1221 
-1227 WGQIDRVKSAVSDKR
+1227 
-1242 LKENIRPTQVNA
+1242 QVNDNKLVA
-1254 LDTLNKIEMV
+1254 RLNDSGYQMWRDGYYLGSIGTNSYKQDRSKKGIQFDLNYDGWFMGWAYQTSRNADAYTWKWVYSSGNFATYKADTLNAGCDIDMQNNEIKNVILKSTNITV
-1264 EFNWKKDGKFEKIG
+1264 WDG
-1278 AIAQQVENVDESLVV
+1278 ENGTFRFSLPVSF
-1293 QHFEDK
+1293 QSDGRAYQWHDNC
-1299 DTPTDYLRIN
+1299 YLT
-1309 YFDTIPYLIK
+1309 F
-1319 AVQELSEKVEN
+1319 
-1330 LEKQLKER
+1330 
-1338 SSKNGI
+1338 KNGLLIDSSMPR

>member
-66 ERHHGYITIY
+66 ERHHGYITVY

-94 SEADGNRVMR
+94 NNASGDRVMR
-104 SLVSSIIRSHNFTFY
+104 SLVSSIIRNHKFTFF

-124 RHSLNLKNVTV
+124 THSINLKNVTV

-151 GDLVRDKY
+151 GDLIRDKY
-159 SIKLLANGGNNNEA
+159 DIKLLSNGGVEKEA
-173 LFMYKKNLKTYQQ
+173 LFMYKKNLKSYQQ

-195 RIHFTKTINA
+195 RIHFTKTINSQ
-205 KNDGEQD
+205 KEGEED
-212 KVLSVTVDS
+212 KVIAVTLDS

-239 QDVVDEASLLNY
+239 QDVVDEASLLTY
-251 AKQYYKNTLCDILE
+251 AKQYYKTTLCDVME
-265 ESIEIDVIGVDTP
+265 ESIEIDVIGKPDVP
-278 VKMFDT
+278 IKIFDT
-284 VTIFHEKFNLDVKKK
+284 VTIFHEEFNFDVKKK

-307 MSKKLKTI
+307 MGKKLKTI
-315 GFGVFQQGLG
+315 GFGKIQQGLG
-325 SALSS
+325 TTLASM
-330 IIDEVVTVKVESK
+330 IDEAVTEKVETK
-343 VDAFKIQK
+343 VDALKIQK

-386 EKDGTVPP
+386 EKSGTVPE
-394 VTRTKILDAVEAD
+394 VTRTKILDAIEAE

-527 IPAFNQ
+527 VPAFNQ

-544 VKPVGNTQL
+544 VKPVENTQL

-570 NASNELQG
+570 NSSNDVQG
-578 FSVKVNL
+578 FIVKTKL
-585 RGLAPGRKNIIRIPV
+585 RGFAKGKKNVLRIPIYV
-600 YIFSDSGN
+600 FSDSAN
-608 SSEIRLGVPDES
+608 NTEINLGVPINNQYS
-620 GQFHLWF
+620 LLFSV
-627 AIPLIEVPKGENKW
+627 PLLEVPKGENKW
-641 VIVEKEIPIGSNEE
+641 IVIEKETLINSDEE
-655 IQQFV
+655 GEFFGN
-660 KSNFAFISK
+660 SNFALISR
-669 GSVHFK
+669 GDAHFK
-675 IAEPYMAIDDIAT
+675 IAEPYVAVSEAVT

-720 CKVYLDVYRNGEIV
+720 CKVYLDVYNNGEII

-757 TGEVTLDN
+757 TGEVTLDS

-777 KKDGQPIEVVFEVT
+777 TKNGQPIEVVFEVT
-791 YGENKT
+791 CGENKT

-834 EINNK
+834 EINK
-839 KFKMAYN
+839 QKFKMAYN

-883 EDVPD
+883 EDVPENQNTRIYNAKD
-888 NQKVGIFGTKIA
+888 NGDSKIIS
-900 NHIFA
+900 NS
-905 TNGLNVW
+905 LNVW
-912 RVTYAGD
+912 RVSYASD
-919 QTKINIYPLG
+919 QTRVNIYPLG

-936 VEIYEVPEFESE
+936 VEIYEVPEFENSKE
-948 RVDIINYSQGNY
+948 NLIKTTNENFYNQGNIVIVAQETLVK
-960 NGNSLSIY
+960 NDV
-968 AKGKLEISKI
+968 

-985 VNAPP
+985 GNSVN
-990 QGSFISMYENT
+990 GSMSTTFFNGVT
-1001 NSKSYFKKKTLV
+1001 NLTVKKPLV
-1013 KGINKLTFRN
+1013 KGLNKLTIRGAGISN
-1023 NSEYNA
+1023 
-1029 FGCTIKENLQIR
+1029 TILVSIPTNLSIS

-1046 KEDFNIGYKNEY
+1046 KENFSVGYKNEY
-1058 NISEMESAVK
+1058 NITEMESK
-1068 QTKSEVDLS
+1068 INQTKEQIEQS
-1077 VKKDKVINSINLSG
+1077 VKKN
-1091 EGVKINADKVD
+1091 E
-1102 ISGTLSA
+1102 
-1109 YNGKIGTF
+1109 
-1117 YIGDNKHANYGKWIT
+1117 
-1132 GVNQFQIGMSDGTNG
+1132 
-1147 AQGTALWV
+1147 
-1155 NWGDKWNVEGKQS
+1155 
-1168 WYVMNNGAM
+1168 
-1177 IVNNRAN
+1177 
-1184 INALF
+1184 
-1189 VTGDSYFSRRLRA
+1189 
-1202 QGDGVDVGASDVF
+1202 F
-1215 GTVGGA
+1215 GTVLTQNAQYLKLAWNNISKYIQFENAGMSFYEGG
-1221 NSTVIW
+1221 
-1227 WGQIDRVKSAVSDKR
+1227 
-1242 LKENIRPTQVNA
+1242 QVNDNKLVA
-1254 LDTLNKIEMV
+1254 RLNDSGYQMWRDGYYLGSIGTNSYKQDRSKKGIQFDLNYDGWFMGWAYQTSRNADTYTWKWVYSSGNFATYKADTLNAGCDIDMQNNEIKNVILKSTNITV
-1264 EFNWKKDGKFEKIG
+1264 WDG
-1278 AIAQQVENVDESLVV
+1278 ENGTFRFSLPVSFQSDGRV
-1293 QHFEDK
+1293 
-1299 DTPTDYLRIN
+1299 R
-1309 YFDTIPYLIK
+1309 
-1319 AVQELSEKVEN
+1319 
-1330 LEKQLKER
+1330 KE
-1338 SSKNGI
+1338 IF

>member
-330 IIDEVVTVKVESK
+330 IIDEVVTVKVESR

-351 NLAELLKKDR
+351 NLADLLKKDR
-361 TAIEEKMKTLEEQSK
+361 TAIEEKMKNLEEQSK

-386 EKDGTVPP
+386 EKDGTVPE

-437 IDKAFINQILS
+437 IDKAFITQILS

-494 LTIGA
+494 LTIGT
-499 DGIRQITQEETNKIF
+499 DGIRQISQEETNKIF
-514 DLRKPEL
+514 ELRKPEL

-527 IPAFNQ
+527 VPAFNQ

-544 VKPVGNTQL
+544 VKPVENTQL

-570 NASNELQG
+570 NSSNDVQG
-578 FSVKVNL
+578 FIVKTKL
-585 RGLAPGRKNIIRIPV
+585 RGFAKGKKNVLRIPIYV
-600 YIFSDSGN
+600 FSDSAN
-608 SSEIRLGVPDES
+608 NTEINLGVPINNQYS
-620 GQFHLWF
+620 LLFSVSL
-627 AIPLIEVPKGENKW
+627 LEVPKGENKW
-641 VIVEKEIPIGSNEE
+641 IVVEKETLINSDDEGEFFGN
-655 IQQFV
+655 
-660 KSNFAFISK
+660 SNFALISR
-669 GSVHFK
+669 GDAHFK
-675 IAEPYMAIDDIAT
+675 IAEPYIAISDAVT

-720 CKVYLDVYRNGEIV
+720 CKVYLDVYNNGEII

-757 TGEVTLDN
+757 TGEVTLDS

-777 KKDGQPIEVVFEVT
+777 TKDGQPIEVVFEVT
-791 YGENKT
+791 CGENKT

-834 EINNK
+834 EINK
-839 KFKMAYN
+839 QKFKMAYN

-852 ESGVE
+852 ESRVE

-883 EDVPD
+883 EDVPENQNTRIYNAKD
-888 NQKVGIFGTKIA
+888 NGDSKIIS
-900 NHIFA
+900 NS
-905 TNGLNVW
+905 LNVW
-912 RVTYAGD
+912 RVSYASD
-919 QTKINIYPLG
+919 QTRVNIYPLG
-929 TNTKVKN
+929 SNTKVKN
-936 VEIYEVPEFESE
+936 VEIYEVPEFENPKESLIKTTNE
-948 RVDIINYSQGNY
+948 NFYNQGNIVIVAQETLVK
-960 NGNSLSIY
+960 NDV
-968 AKGKLEISKI
+968 

-985 VNAPP
+985 GNSVN
-990 QGSFISMYENT
+990 GSMSTTFFNGVTTLIV
-1001 NSKSYFKKKTLV
+1001 KKPLV
-1013 KGINKLTFRN
+1013 KGLNKLTIRGAGISN
-1023 NSEYNA
+1023 
-1029 FGCTIKENLQIR
+1029 TILVSIPTNLSVS

-1046 KEDFNIGYKNEY
+1046 KENFSVGYKNEY
-1058 NISEMESAVK
+1058 NITEMESK
-1068 QTKSEVDLS
+1068 INQTKEQIEQS
-1077 VKKDKVINSINLSG
+1077 VKKN
-1091 EGVKINADKVD
+1091 E
-1102 ISGTLSA
+1102 
-1109 YNGKIGTF
+1109 
-1117 YIGDNKHANYGKWIT
+1117 
-1132 GVNQFQIGMSDGTNG
+1132 
-1147 AQGTALWV
+1147 
-1155 NWGDKWNVEGKQS
+1155 
-1168 WYVMNNGAM
+1168 
-1177 IVNNRAN
+1177 
-1184 INALF
+1184 
-1189 VTGDSYFSRRLRA
+1189 
-1202 QGDGVDVGASDVF
+1202 F
-1215 GTVGGA
+1215 GTVLTQNAQYLKLAWNNISKYIQFENAGMSFYEGG
-1221 NSTVIW
+1221 
-1227 WGQIDRVKSAVSDKR
+1227 
-1242 LKENIRPTQVNA
+1242 QVNDNKLVA
-1254 LDTLNKIEMV
+1254 RLNDSGYQMWRDGYYLGSIGTNSYKQDRSKKGIQFDLNYDGWFMGWAYQTSRNADAYIWKWVYSSGNFATYKADTLNAGCDIDMQNNEIKNVILKSTNITV
-1264 EFNWKKDGKFEKIG
+1264 WDG
-1278 AIAQQVENVDESLVV
+1278 ENGTFRFSLPVSF
-1293 QHFEDK
+1293 QSDGRAYQWHDNC
-1299 DTPTDYLRIN
+1299 YLT
-1309 YFDTIPYLIK
+1309 F
-1319 AVQELSEKVEN
+1319 
-1330 LEKQLKER
+1330 
-1338 SSKNGI
+1338 KNGLLIDSSMPR

>member
-66 ERHHGYITIY
+66 ERHHGYITVY

-94 SEADGNRVMR
+94 NNASGDRVMR
-104 SLVSSIIRSHNFTFY
+104 SLVSSIIRNHKYTFF

-124 RHSLNLKNVTV
+124 THSINLKNVTV

-151 GDLVRDKY
+151 GDLIRDKY
-159 SIKLLANGGNNNEA
+159 DIKLLSNGGVEKEA
-173 LFMYKKNLKTYQQ
+173 LFMYKKNLKSYQQ

-195 RIHFTKTINA
+195 RIHFTKTINSQ
-205 KNDGEQD
+205 KEGEED
-212 KVLSVTVDS
+212 KVIAVTLDS

-251 AKQYYKNTLCDILE
+251 AKQYYQTTLCDIME
-265 ESIEIDVIGVDTP
+265 ENIEIDVVGNPDVPI
-278 VKMFDT
+278 KIFDT
-284 VTIFHEKFNLDVKKK
+284 VTIFHEEFNFDVKKK

-307 MSKKLKTI
+307 MGKKLKTV
-315 GFGVFQQGLG
+315 GFGKIQQGLG
-325 SALSS
+325 TTLASM
-330 IIDEVVTVKVESK
+330 IDEAVTEKVETK
-343 VDAFKIQK
+343 VDALKIQK

-386 EKDGTVPP
+386 EKSGTVPE
-394 VTRTKILDAVEAD
+394 VTRTKILDAIEAE

-527 IPAFNQ
+527 VPAFNQ

-544 VKPVGNTQL
+544 VKPVENTQL

-570 NASNELQG
+570 NSSNDVQG
-578 FSVKVNL
+578 FIVKTKL
-585 RGLAPGRKNIIRIPV
+585 RGFAKGKKNVLRIPIYV
-600 YIFSDSGN
+600 FSDSAN
-608 SSEIRLGVPDES
+608 NTEINLGVPINNQYS
-620 GQFHLWF
+620 LLFSV
-627 AIPLIEVPKGENKW
+627 PLLEVPKGENKW
-641 VIVEKEIPIGSNEE
+641 IVIEKETLINSDEE
-655 IQQFV
+655 GEFFGN
-660 KSNFAFISK
+660 SNFALISR
-669 GSVHFK
+669 GDAHFK
-675 IAEPYMAIDDIAT
+675 IAEPYVAVSEAVT

-720 CKVYLDVYRNGEIV
+720 CKVYLDVYNNGEII

-757 TGEVTLDN
+757 TGEVTLDS

-777 KKDGQPIEVVFEVT
+777 TKNGQPIEVVFEVT
-791 YGENKT
+791 CGENKT

-834 EINNK
+834 EINK
-839 KFKMAYN
+839 QKFKMAYN

-883 EDVPD
+883 EDVPENQNTRIYNAKD
-888 NQKVGIFGTKIA
+888 NGDSKIIS
-900 NHIFA
+900 NS
-905 TNGLNVW
+905 LNVW
-912 RVTYAGD
+912 RVSYASD
-919 QTKINIYPLG
+919 QTRVNIYPLG

-936 VEIYEVPEFESE
+936 VEIYEVPEFENSKE
-948 RVDIINYSQGNY
+948 NLIKTTNENFYNQGNIVIVAQETLVK
-960 NGNSLSIY
+960 NDV
-968 AKGKLEISKI
+968 

-985 VNAPP
+985 GNSVN
-990 QGSFISMYENT
+990 GSMSTTFFNGVT
-1001 NSKSYFKKKTLV
+1001 NLTVKKPLV
-1013 KGINKLTFRN
+1013 KGLNKLTIRGAGISN
-1023 NSEYNA
+1023 
-1029 FGCTIKENLQIR
+1029 TILVSIPTNLSIS

-1046 KEDFNIGYKNEY
+1046 KENFSVGYKNEY
-1058 NISEMESAVK
+1058 NITEMESK
-1068 QTKSEVDLS
+1068 INQTKEQIEQS
-1077 VKKDKVINSINLSG
+1077 VKKN
-1091 EGVKINADKVD
+1091 E
-1102 ISGTLSA
+1102 
-1109 YNGKIGTF
+1109 
-1117 YIGDNKHANYGKWIT
+1117 
-1132 GVNQFQIGMSDGTNG
+1132 
-1147 AQGTALWV
+1147 
-1155 NWGDKWNVEGKQS
+1155 
-1168 WYVMNNGAM
+1168 
-1177 IVNNRAN
+1177 
-1184 INALF
+1184 
-1189 VTGDSYFSRRLRA
+1189 
-1202 QGDGVDVGASDVF
+1202 F
-1215 GTVGGA
+1215 GTVLTQNAQYLKLAWNNISKYIQFENAGMSFYEGG
-1221 NSTVIW
+1221 
-1227 WGQIDRVKSAVSDKR
+1227 
-1242 LKENIRPTQVNA
+1242 QVNDNKLVA
-1254 LDTLNKIEMV
+1254 RLNDSGYQMWRDGYYLGSIGTNSYKQDRSKKGIQFDLNYDGWFMGWAYQTSRNADTYTWKWVYSSGNFATYKADTLNAGCDIDMQNNEIKNVILKSTNITV
-1264 EFNWKKDGKFEKIG
+1264 WDG
-1278 AIAQQVENVDESLVV
+1278 ENGTFRFSLPVSF
-1293 QHFEDK
+1293 QSDGRAYQWHDNC
-1299 DTPTDYLRIN
+1299 YLT
-1309 YFDTIPYLIK
+1309 F
-1319 AVQELSEKVEN
+1319 
-1330 LEKQLKER
+1330 
-1338 SSKNGI
+1338 KNGLLIDSSMPR

>member
-1 MIYLKEGNFPLNFAY
+1 MIYLKEGNFPLNFSY
-16 DDNIVQEKNNTYQLS
+16 DDNIVQERNNTYQLS
-31 FKFPTNKPLWE
+31 FKFPTNKPLWG

-66 ERHHGYITIY
+66 ERHHGYITVY

-159 SIKLLANGGNNNEA
+159 SIKLLANGGIDNEA
-173 LFMYKKNLKTYQQ
+173 LFMYKKNLKTYKQ

-205 KNDGEQD
+205 QNDGEQD

-265 ESIEIDVIGVDTP
+265 ENIEIDVIGVDTP

-330 IIDEVVTVKVESK
+330 MIDEAVTEKVESR

-361 TAIEEKMKTLEEQSK
+361 TAIEEKMKNLEEQSK

-386 EKDGTVPP
+386 EKDGIVPEE
-394 VTRTKILDAVEAD
+394 TRTKILDAIEAE

-414 ITEAELIKAIQAHLN
+414 ITEAEMVKAIQARLN
-429 YAEIKTAL
+429 FAEIKTAL
-437 IDKAFINQILS
+437 IDKAFIDKIISN
-448 DETFRQQFE
+448 ETFKQQFE

-472 SIQSSIKKEFLTK
+472 SIQSSIKKEFITK
-485 DETKKLVND
+485 EETKRLVND

-499 DGIRQITQEETNKIF
+499 DGIRQITQEETNKII
-514 DLRKPEL
+514 DNRKDEL

-533 LIGTRFPSLDV
+533 LIGTRFPTLDV
-544 VKPVGNTQL
+544 LEALGETKL
-553 KLNKKDYNNQ
+553 KLNKKDYNGQ
-563 NSIEVLP
+563 NSVEVTRDDNNIFQGISLKANINGAKKGQLTVIRVP
-570 NASNELQG
+570 FYVFDDSEGNNFSLSFSPIFENEP
-578 FSVKVNL
+578 FN
-585 RGLAPGRKNIIRIPV
+585 PHP
-600 YIFSDSGN
+600 IF
-608 SSEIRLGVPDES
+608 
-620 GQFHLWF
+620 
-627 AIPLIEVPKGENKW
+627 KGEIQKAKW
-641 VIVEKEIPIGSNEE
+641 QLAE
-655 IQQFV
+655 IQIPFDEDLDKKIKKIAFV
-660 KSNFAFISK
+660 SFGNA
-669 GSVHFK
+669 HFK
-675 IAEPYMAIDDIAT
+675 IAEPYMAVSDVVT

-714 NENLAN
+714 NENLMN
-720 CKVYLDVYRNGEIV
+720 CKVYLDVYSNGEIV
-734 RASTTETPL
+734 RTSTTETPL

-757 TGEVTLDN
+757 SGEVTLDS

-791 YGENKT
+791 CGENKT

-812 TETISKVKTFESTI
+812 TETISKVKTFESTL

-834 EINNK
+834 EINK
-839 KFKMAYN
+839 QKFKMAYN

-870 LKANKEYYILADL
+870 LKKDKEYYILADL
-883 EDVPD
+883 EDVPENQNTRLYNAKD
-888 NQKVGIFGTKIA
+888 NGDSKIIS
-900 NHIFA
+900 NS
-905 TNGLNVW
+905 LNVW
-912 RVTYAGD
+912 RVSYASD
-919 QTKINIYPLG
+919 QTRVNIYPLG
-929 TNTKVKN
+929 SNTKVKN
-936 VEIYEVPEFESE
+936 VEIYEVPEFENPKE
-948 RVDIINYSQGNY
+948 NLIKITNENFYNQGNIVIVAQETLVK
-960 NGNSLSIY
+960 NDV
-968 AKGKLEISKI
+968 

-985 VNAPP
+985 GNSVN
-990 QGSFISMYENT
+990 GSMSTTFFNGVT
-1001 NSKSYFKKKTLV
+1001 NLTVKKPLV
-1013 KGINKLTFRN
+1013 KGLNKLTIRGAGISN
-1023 NSEYNA
+1023 
-1029 FGCTIKENLQIR
+1029 TILVSIPINLSIS

-1046 KEDFNIGYKNEY
+1046 KENFSIGYKNEY
-1058 NISEMESAVK
+1058 NISEMESK
-1068 QTKSEVDLS
+1068 INQTKDQIEQS
-1077 VKKDKVINSINLSG
+1077 VKKN
-1091 EGVKINADKVD
+1091 E
-1102 ISGTLSA
+1102 
-1109 YNGKIGTF
+1109 
-1117 YIGDNKHANYGKWIT
+1117 
-1132 GVNQFQIGMSDGTNG
+1132 
-1147 AQGTALWV
+1147 
-1155 NWGDKWNVEGKQS
+1155 
-1168 WYVMNNGAM
+1168 
-1177 IVNNRAN
+1177 
-1184 INALF
+1184 
-1189 VTGDSYFSRRLRA
+1189 
-1202 QGDGVDVGASDVF
+1202 F
-1215 GTVGGA
+1215 GTVLTQNAQYLRLAWNNISKYIQFENAGMSFYEGG
-1221 NSTVIW
+1221 
-1227 WGQIDRVKSAVSDKR
+1227 
-1242 LKENIRPTQVNA
+1242 QVNDNKLVA
-1254 LDTLNKIEMV
+1254 RLNDSGYQMWRDGYYLGSIGTNSYKQDRSKKGIQFDLNYDGWFMGWAYEPHKNADHYTWKWVYSSGNFATYKANTLNAECDIDMHQNEIKNVILKSTNITV
-1264 EFNWKKDGKFEKIG
+1264 WDG
-1278 AIAQQVENVDESLVV
+1278 ENGTFRFSLPVSF
-1293 QHFEDK
+1293 QSDGRAYQWHDNC
-1299 DTPTDYLRIN
+1299 YLT
-1309 YFDTIPYLIK
+1309 F
-1319 AVQELSEKVEN
+1319 
-1330 LEKQLKER
+1330 
-1338 SSKNGI
+1338 KNGLLIDSSMPR

>member
-330 IIDEVVTVKVESK
+330 IIDEVVTVKVESR

-351 NLAELLKKDR
+351 NLADLLKKDR
-361 TAIEEKMKTLEEQSK
+361 TAIEEKMKNLEEQSK

-386 EKDGTVPP
+386 EKDGTVPE

-437 IDKAFINQILS
+437 IDKAFITQILS

-494 LTIGA
+494 LTIGT
-499 DGIRQITQEETNKIF
+499 DGIRQISQEETNKIF
-514 DLRKPEL
+514 ELRKPEL

-527 IPAFNQ
+527 VPAFNQ

-544 VKPVGNTQL
+544 VKPVENTQL

-570 NASNELQG
+570 NSSNDVQG
-578 FSVKVNL
+578 FIVKTKL
-585 RGLAPGRKNIIRIPV
+585 RGFAKGKKNVLRIPIYV
-600 YIFSDSGN
+600 FSDSAN
-608 SSEIRLGVPDES
+608 NTEINLGVPINNQYS
-620 GQFHLWF
+620 LLFSVSL
-627 AIPLIEVPKGENKW
+627 LEVPKGENKW
-641 VIVEKEIPIGSNEE
+641 IVVEKETLINSDEE
-655 IQQFV
+655 GEFFGN
-660 KSNFAFISK
+660 SNFALISR
-669 GSVHFK
+669 GDAHFK
-675 IAEPYMAIDDIAT
+675 IAEPYIAISDAVT

-720 CKVYLDVYRNGEIV
+720 CKVYLDVYNNGEII

-757 TGEVTLDN
+757 TGEVTLDS

-777 KKDGQPIEVVFEVT
+777 TKDGQPIEVVFEVT
-791 YGENKT
+791 CGENKT

-834 EINNK
+834 EINK
-839 KFKMAYN
+839 QKFKMAYN

-852 ESGVE
+852 ESRVE

-883 EDVPD
+883 EDVPE
-888 NQKVGIFGTKIA
+888 NQNTKIYNA
-900 NHIFA
+900 KD
-905 TNGLNVW
+905 NGDSKIISNSLNVW
-912 RVTYAGD
+912 RVSYASD
-919 QTKINIYPLG
+919 QTRVNIYPLG
-929 TNTKVKN
+929 SNTKVKN
-936 VEIYEVPEFESE
+936 VEIYEVPEFENPKESLIKTTNE
-948 RVDIINYSQGNY
+948 NFYNQGNIVIVAQETLVK
-960 NGNSLSIY
+960 NDV
-968 AKGKLEISKI
+968 

-985 VNAPP
+985 GNSVN
-990 QGSFISMYENT
+990 GSMSTTFFNGVTTLIV
-1001 NSKSYFKKKTLV
+1001 KKPLV
-1013 KGINKLTFRN
+1013 KGLNKLTIRGAGISN
-1023 NSEYNA
+1023 
-1029 FGCTIKENLQIR
+1029 TILVSIPTNLSVS

-1046 KEDFNIGYKNEY
+1046 KENFSVGYKNEY
-1058 NISEMESAVK
+1058 NITEMESK
-1068 QTKSEVDLS
+1068 INQTKEQIEQS
-1077 VKKDKVINSINLSG
+1077 VKKN
-1091 EGVKINADKVD
+1091 E
-1102 ISGTLSA
+1102 
-1109 YNGKIGTF
+1109 
-1117 YIGDNKHANYGKWIT
+1117 
-1132 GVNQFQIGMSDGTNG
+1132 
-1147 AQGTALWV
+1147 
-1155 NWGDKWNVEGKQS
+1155 
-1168 WYVMNNGAM
+1168 
-1177 IVNNRAN
+1177 
-1184 INALF
+1184 
-1189 VTGDSYFSRRLRA
+1189 
-1202 QGDGVDVGASDVF
+1202 F
-1215 GTVGGA
+1215 GTVLTQNAQYLKLAWNNISKYIQFENAGMSFYEGG
-1221 NSTVIW
+1221 
-1227 WGQIDRVKSAVSDKR
+1227 
-1242 LKENIRPTQVNA
+1242 QVNDNKLVA
-1254 LDTLNKIEMV
+1254 RLNDSGYQMWRDGYYLGSIGTNSYKQDRSKKGIQFDLNYDGWFMGWAYQTSRNADAYIWKWVYSSGNFATYKADTLNAGCDIDMQNNEIKNVILKSTNITV
-1264 EFNWKKDGKFEKIG
+1264 WDG
-1278 AIAQQVENVDESLVV
+1278 ENGTFRFSLPVSF
-1293 QHFEDK
+1293 QSDGRAYQWHDNC
-1299 DTPTDYLRIN
+1299 YLT
-1309 YFDTIPYLIK
+1309 F
-1319 AVQELSEKVEN
+1319 
-1330 LEKQLKER
+1330 
-1338 SSKNGI
+1338 KNGLLIDSSMPR

>member
-330 IIDEVVTVKVESK
+330 IIDEVVTVKVESR

-351 NLAELLKKDR
+351 NLADLLKKDR
-361 TAIEEKMKTLEEQSK
+361 TAIEEKMKDLEEQSK

-437 IDKAFINQILS
+437 IDKAFITQILS

-457 AGEVTTQNIFTKMRD
+457 AGEVTTQNIFTKMLD
-472 SIQSSIKKEFLTK
+472 SIQSSIKKEFITK
-485 DETKKLVND
+485 EETKRLVND

-514 DLRKPEL
+514 EIKKNEL

-527 IPAFNQ
+527 VPAFNQ

-544 VKPVGNTQL
+544 VKPVENTQL
-553 KLNKKDYNNQ
+553 KLNKKDYNTQ

-570 NASNELQG
+570 NANNEIQG
-578 FSVKVNL
+578 FGVKANIKDVV
-585 RGLAPGRKNIIRIPV
+585 RGKKYIMRIPIYV
-600 YIFSDSGN
+600 FSDSMN
-608 SSEIRLGVPDES
+608 NTEIRLAAMLNGRVD
-620 GQFHLWF
+620 WF
-627 AIPLIEVPKGENKW
+627 FSIPIVEVPKGENKW
-641 VIVEKEIPIGSNEE
+641 VIIEKETPVGVGDETQEFLPSD
-655 IQQFV
+655 
-660 KSNFAFISK
+660 FAFISR
-669 GSVHFK
+669 GNAHFK
-675 IAEPYMAIDDIAT
+675 IAEPYMAVDEKPT

-714 NENLAN
+714 NENLMN
-720 CKVYLDVYRNGEIV
+720 CKVYLDVYSNGEIV
-734 RASTTETPL
+734 RASTTEIPL

-757 TGEVTLDN
+757 TGEVTLDS

-777 KKDGQPIEVVFEVT
+777 TKDGQPIEVVFEVT
-791 YGENKT
+791 CGANKT
-797 VASARLNNTIDKQLL
+797 TASARLNNTIDKQLL

-834 EINNK
+834 EINK
-839 KFKMAYN
+839 QKFKMAYN

-870 LKANKEYYILADL
+870 LKANKEYYVLADL

-888 NQKVGIFGTKIA
+888 NQNTRLYNAKNNGDSKI
-900 NHIFA
+900 IS
-905 TNGLNVW
+905 NGSNIW
-912 RVTYAGD
+912 RVSYASD
-919 QTKINIYPLG
+919 QTRVNIYPLG

-936 VEIYEVPEFESE
+936 VEIYEVPEFENPKE
-948 RVDIINYSQGNY
+948 NLIKTTNADLHKKGN
-960 NGNSLSIY
+960 ITIETKEPF
-968 AKGKLEISKI
+968 AKDEIHS
-978 YTLEFEV
+978 LEFEIAENV
-985 VNAPP
+985 D
-990 QGSFISMYENT
+990 GWMIS
-1001 NSKSYFKKKTLV
+1001 SYFNGVSNIIAKKKLI
-1013 KGINKLTFRN
+1013 KGLNKLSLRGDGVTN
-1023 NSEYNA
+1023 MLTV
-1029 FGCTIKENLQIR
+1029 GIPPNLTVSNLI
-1041 NVKFY
+1041 FY
-1046 KEDFNIGYKNEY
+1046 KENFETGYKNEY
-1058 NISEMESAVK
+1058 NISEMESK
-1068 QTKSEVDLS
+1068 INQTKDQIEQS
-1077 VKKDKVINSINLSG
+1077 VKKN
-1091 EGVKINADKVD
+1091 E
-1102 ISGTLSA
+1102 
-1109 YNGKIGTF
+1109 
-1117 YIGDNKHANYGKWIT
+1117 
-1132 GVNQFQIGMSDGTNG
+1132 
-1147 AQGTALWV
+1147 
-1155 NWGDKWNVEGKQS
+1155 
-1168 WYVMNNGAM
+1168 
-1177 IVNNRAN
+1177 
-1184 INALF
+1184 
-1189 VTGDSYFSRRLRA
+1189 
-1202 QGDGVDVGASDVF
+1202 F
-1215 GTVGGA
+1215 GTVLTQNAQYLKLAWNNISKYIQFENAGMSFYEGG
-1221 NSTVIW
+1221 
-1227 WGQIDRVKSAVSDKR
+1227 
-1242 LKENIRPTQVNA
+1242 QVNDNKLVA
-1254 LDTLNKIEMV
+1254 RLNDSGYQMWRDGYYLGSIGTNSYKQDRSKKGIQFDLNYDGWFMGWAYQTSRNADAYTWKWVYSSGNFATYKADTLNAGCDIDMQNNEIKNVILKSTNITV
-1264 EFNWKKDGKFEKIG
+1264 WDG
-1278 AIAQQVENVDESLVV
+1278 ENGTFRFSLPVSF
-1293 QHFEDK
+1293 QSDGRAYQWHDNC
-1299 DTPTDYLRIN
+1299 YLT
-1309 YFDTIPYLIK
+1309 F
-1319 AVQELSEKVEN
+1319 
-1330 LEKQLKER
+1330 
-1338 SSKNGI
+1338 KNGLLIDSSMPR